1 MKETLK
7 RLRGNESDDESGNES
22 GNESNNEFDESDD
35 ESENKPNDDESDD
48 EPRFKRQKRQK
59 PEILYDP
66 NFDENGI
73 PRASLTFAT
82 LLEKGESDIR
92 IYNDLFRGKHITE
105 YDILTINKKIQD
117 EIKEGRF
124 DIDLLNKLKE
134 LFEEINTEKSKIHQQ
149 ELTKLKGNVNKINF
163 FKNNEVPTMSLKSG
177 AGRRKINPTKSK
189 KNRRQQSKKNR
200 KQQSKKN
207 RRQQLKR
214 LKTIRKN
221 QKKSKRN

>member
-1 MKETLK
+1 MMSLVMSLIMSLMSLK
-7 RLRGNESDDESGNES
+7 ISLMMIESDG
-22 GNESNNEFDESDD
+22 
-35 ESENKPNDDESDD
+35 
-48 EPRFKRQKRQK
+48 EPRFKHQKHQK

-105 YDILTINKKIQD
+105 YDMLAINKKIQY
-117 EIKEGRF
+117 EIREGRF

-134 LFEEINTEKSKIHQQ
+134 LLEKINREKLEIQQQ
-149 ELTKLKGNVNKINF
+149 ELTKLKGNVNKTNF

-189 KNRRQQSKKNR
+189 KNRRQQ
-200 KQQSKKN
+200 
-207 RRQQLKR
+207 LKR

-221 QKKSKRN
+221 RKKSKRN